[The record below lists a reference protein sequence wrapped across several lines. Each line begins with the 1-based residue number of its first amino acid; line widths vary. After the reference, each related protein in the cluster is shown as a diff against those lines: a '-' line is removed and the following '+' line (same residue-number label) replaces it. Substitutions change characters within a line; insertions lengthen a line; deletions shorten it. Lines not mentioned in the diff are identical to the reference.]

1 MPRHASSAQNDR
13 RTPWTASHRERA
25 CQNRGLVGSQASTF
39 VDGSDFVRSPG
50 RYKYSFVFL
59 CFVGLAFLLPAPA
72 AASFYRVGDVVVGE
86 SYNAFSKSWMKRSF
100 SIWVGVATSGDEEL
114 AFEADTGLGEANIV
128 PLPPTPRDI
137 QRKENLLGPH

>member
-1 MPRHASSAQNDR
+1 M
-13 RTPWTASHRERA
+13 
-25 CQNRGLVGSQASTF
+25 
-39 VDGSDFVRSPG
+39 DGSDFVRSPG